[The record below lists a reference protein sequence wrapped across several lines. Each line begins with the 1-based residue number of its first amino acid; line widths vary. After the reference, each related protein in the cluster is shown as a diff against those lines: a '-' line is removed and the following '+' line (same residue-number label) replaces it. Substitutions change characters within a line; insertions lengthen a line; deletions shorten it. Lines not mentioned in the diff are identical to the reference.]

1 MEPTERD
8 MQREFDS
15 IRADM
20 RDVLSRLENIQRSA
34 DRLSVS
40 VQGLDVDQRM
50 AHLLD
55 SFRKHS
61 ETTLEHLSEL
71 DSRRSAERAES
82 SKVLMKVFG
91 ELWNKGGQY
100 LVLGFSL
107 LLVGAIAK
115 WAGLPIPFFSG
126 YGP

>member
-8 MQREFDS
+8 IQREFDS

-50 AHLLD
+50 THLLD
-55 SFRKHS
+55 NFR
-61 ETTLEHLSEL
+61 
-71 DSRRSAERAES
+71 
-82 SKVLMKVFG
+82 
-91 ELWNKGGQY
+91 
-100 LVLGFSL
+100 
-107 LLVGAIAK
+107 
-115 WAGLPIPFFSG
+115 
-126 YGP
+126 

>member
-8 MQREFDS
+8 FQREFDS

-50 AHLLD
+50 THLLD

-61 ETTLEHLSEL
+61 EVTLEHLSEL

-82 SKVLMKVFG
+82 SKALMKVFG

-126 YGP
+126 YVP